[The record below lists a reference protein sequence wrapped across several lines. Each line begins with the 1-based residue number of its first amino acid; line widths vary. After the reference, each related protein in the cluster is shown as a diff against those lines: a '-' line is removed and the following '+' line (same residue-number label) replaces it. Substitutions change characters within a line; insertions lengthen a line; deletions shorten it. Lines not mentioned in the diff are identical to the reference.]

1 MAARIL
7 IEIELNHFNEE
18 LRRRL
23 AMYPGHDK
31 LQDLRRPM
39 VADDANETAVAQVNP
54 PALPQGQGLAVAVT
68 QKPTVQRMAPQ
79 VPGINVLIAVA
90 AKIVGLQRSY
100 LARADALDRRADAF
114 NLRMDPAFGGH
125 EALMTAAEA
134 GMDALEQGLVP
145 QAGHNRDPN
154 GNT

>member
-1 MAARIL
+1 MRQPGRMARLWGLLTPAPPPRNPRQPFRTRENNLRWMAARIL

-54 PALPQGQGLAVAVT
+54 PALPNGHGLAVAVT
-68 QKPTVQRMAPQ
+68 QNPTVQRM
-79 VPGINVLIAVA
+79 
-90 AKIVGLQRSY
+90 
-100 LARADALDRRADAF
+100 
-114 NLRMDPAFGGH
+114 
-125 EALMTAAEA
+125 
-134 GMDALEQGLVP
+134 VP
-145 QAGHNRDPN
+145 QA
-154 GNT
+154 